1 MSPKF
6 LLISLGNPGAFVQQA
21 PLLVCCR
28 NEELHIEMFELKE
41 KQEAQVEK
49 LKGKNRDLKH
59 DCERERKRGDEG
71 LVVAKVR
78 TDTLT

>member
-1 MSPKF
+1 
-6 LLISLGNPGAFVQQA
+6 
-21 PLLVCCR
+21 
-28 NEELHIEMFELKE
+28 MFELKE